1 MATRRRYKSPPAYK
15 DGERV
20 PVDNATAPPVEAAP
34 TTATADVQKRA
45 AADLSAVATATR
57 DMQNA
62 AAPTPPPLADDADQL
77 VRAYRAQQRAEE
89 LQRNA
94 ARAPSAADR
103 QPTIDEH
110 IDAMPISDFKKKV
123 LREHPHFLEPAT
135 AKEVAFHYQAALNQ
149 GIADDTPGMTE
160 AILSGLKRE
169 REHAVEQARA
179 VVEAPAPAAPRRPS
193 VRVSAPVSR
202 EAPMPS
208 GKRREDTTVTLTP
221 EEVDMAHRSFV
232 DHPDMP
238 RMSNA
243 EKEYSYWLQKK
254 RYLAMKASGEYSEQK

>member
-1 MATRRRYKSPPAYK
+1 
-15 DGERV
+15 
-20 PVDNATAPPVEAAP
+20 
-34 TTATADVQKRA
+34 
-45 AADLSAVATATR
+45 
-57 DMQNA
+57 
-62 AAPTPPPLADDADQL
+62 
-77 VRAYRAQQRAEE
+77 
-89 LQRNA
+89 
-94 ARAPSAADR
+94 
-103 QPTIDEH
+103 
-110 IDAMPISDFKKKV
+110 
-123 LREHPHFLEPAT
+123 
-135 AKEVAFHYQAALNQ
+135 LNQ

-221 EEVDMAHRSFV
+221 EDVDMAHRSFV
-232 DHPDMP
+232 DRPDMP

-254 RYLAMKASGEYSEQK
+254 RYLGMKASGEYSEQK